1 MSTRK
6 FGTYATREEFLESE
20 IRTLNYHIQS
30 MIDTMKVMSMN
41 RQDMSDELER
51 MKQEIKSEVL
61 AEREVCALIADK
73 SHRIFR
79 DTKDAHDR
87 NSPNSEPFN
96 PNAFGF
102 SVYAIEESLRITLA
116 IRARGQE

>member
-6 FGTYATREEFLESE
+6 LGTYATREEFLENE

-51 MKQEIKSEVL
+51 MKQEIKSAVL
-61 AEREVCALIADK
+61 AEREACANVCDGLADMHAK
-73 SHRIFR
+73 MNQWSSQKTA
-79 DTKDAHDR
+79 DTLAQ
-87 NSPNSEPFN
+87 
-96 PNAFGF
+96 
-102 SVYAIEESLRITLA
+102 A
-116 IRARGQE
+116 IRAGAIHDTK